1 MPASD
6 MPASLSSLPKLVSL
20 SADMDRDLRKRGGS
34 RRRDARGP
42 AIDVVIASTRWRK
55 APQAARLVRRAIAAA
70 APAQARKAELSVV
83 LTDDRAIRTLNRRWR
98 GKNKPTNVLSFPT
111 PAQRRGA
118 PRHLGDVVIAYETVA
133 GEARA
138 AHKRFD
144 HHLAH
149 LAVHGFLHLLGYDH
163 ESHVEADAMERRE
176 RRVLA
181 RLGIP
186 DPYAVRDAD
195 V

>member
-1 MPASD
+1 
-6 MPASLSSLPKLVSL
+6 
-20 SADMDRDLRKRGGS
+20 
-34 RRRDARGP
+34 
-42 AIDVVIASTRWRK
+42 VVVASTRWRR
-55 APQAARLVRRAIAAA
+55 APQAARIVRRAIAAA
-70 APAQARKAELSVV
+70 APVRARNAELS
-83 LTDDRAIRTLNRRWR
+83 LTLTSDRAIQALNRRWR
-98 GKNKPTNVLSFPT
+98 GMDKPTDVLSFPA
-111 PAQRRGA
+111 PVRRRGA

-133 GEARA
+133 SEAA
-138 AHKRFD
+138 AAQKPFG

-163 ESHVEADAMERRE
+163 ESDQQAEAMERRE

-186 DPYAVRDAD
+186 DPYAARDD